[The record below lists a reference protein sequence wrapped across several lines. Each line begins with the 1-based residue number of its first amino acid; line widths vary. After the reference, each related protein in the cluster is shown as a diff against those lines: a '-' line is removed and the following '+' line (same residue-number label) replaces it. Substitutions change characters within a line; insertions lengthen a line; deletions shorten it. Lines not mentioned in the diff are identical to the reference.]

1 MPCLI
6 KLRKSKGR
14 LEVSLSEEGVNY
26 IWFSG
31 CTSIAIFVVGVCSL
45 PFFFHAEYPLCFF
58 KLTYIL

>member
-14 LEVSLSEEGVNY
+14 LEVLSSEEGVNY

-31 CTSIAIFVVGVCSL
+31 CTGIAIFVVGVCVL
-45 PFFFHAEYPLCFF
+45 FLFFSC
-58 KLTYIL
+58 

>member
-14 LEVSLSEEGVNY
+14 LEVSLSEEGVNH

-31 CTSIAIFVVGVCSL
+31 ALVVGVCSL
-45 PFFFHAEYPLCFF
+45 PFFAC
-58 KLTYIL
+58 